1 MLDSIPIEIQD
12 AARMFCELSGRDP
25 EAKCPEAKR
34 VDGKVIRNWQAA
46 AMTILN
52 HLNCERALRMAADN
66 MARREAEARMNANGN
81 GSHPED
87 DVDLDSLPDPLVV
100 LP

>member
-1 MLDSIPIEIQD
+1 
-12 AARMFCELSGRDP
+12 
-25 EAKCPEAKR
+25 
-34 VDGKVIRNWQAA
+34 
-46 AMTILN
+46 
-52 HLNCERALRMAADN
+52 LRMAADN

>member
-1 MLDSIPIEIQD
+1 
-12 AARMFCELSGRDP
+12 
-25 EAKCPEAKR
+25 
-34 VDGKVIRNWQAA
+34 
-46 AMTILN
+46 MTILN
-52 HLNCERALRMAADN
+52 HLNCERALRMAAAN
-66 MARREAEARMNANGN
+66 MARREAEARMNAN

>member
-1 MLDSIPIEIQD
+1 MLDSIPPQIED
-12 AARMFCELSGRDP
+12 AARIYCELSGRDP
-25 EAKCPEAKR
+25 EARCPEAKSKS
-34 VDGKVIRNWQAA
+34 GKVIRNWQAA

-66 MARREAEARMNANGN
+66 MARREADARMNANGN